1 MARTTIDPETRA
13 RWAKEERE
21 FHAYVEARL
30 QRQRARLEQEARRRA
45 RLRRLS
51 FGLLG
56 RG

>member
-13 RWAKEERE
+13 RWEKEEGE
-21 FHAYVEARL
+21 FQAYVEARL
-30 QRQRARLEQEARRRA
+30 ERQRARLEHEARRRA

-51 FGLLG
+51 LGLLG

>member
-1 MARTTIDPETRA
+1 MARTIDPETRA
-13 RWAKEERE
+13 RWAQEERE
-21 FHAYVEARL
+21 FHAYVAARMEKL
-30 QRQRARLEQEARRRA
+30 QARREKEARRRA

>member
-1 MARTTIDPETRA
+1 MARTIDPETRA
-13 RWAKEERE
+13 RWAEEERE
-21 FHAYVEARL
+21 FHAYVEARA
-30 QRQRARLEQEARRRA
+30 QRRREQVERDERRKA